1 MNRIHLR
8 QTLPQVFADRDAIT
22 SDVWHRDITFHKG
35 KRYLIEA
42 ASGTGKSSLCSYV
55 YGYRNDYQGIINFD
69 ELNIRSL
76 SVNDWTDIRKHSLS
90 ILFQELRIFP
100 ELTAIENIQLKNRL
114 TNFKKR
120 KEVLTLFEAIGIADK
135 VNEKAGKLSFGQQQ
149 RVAFIRSLCQPFDFI
164 FLDEATNALDANNER
179 EIMEQLHAFYKGRT
193 VVVVAHR
200 LSTVRDADK
209 IVVLDKGRI
218 VEEGTHQEL
227 TALRGT
233 YYKLVKNQLELGN

>member
-22 SDVWHRDITFHKG
+22 SDVWRRDITFHKG

-69 ELNIRSL
+69 ERNIRSL

-164 FLDEATNALDANNER
+164 FLDEPVSHLDDENGT
-179 EIMEQLHAFYKGRT
+179 IMGRLLT
-193 VVVVAHR
+193 EEASR
-200 LSTVRDADK
+200 QGAGI
-209 IVVLDKGRI
+209 IVTSIGK
-218 VEEGTHQEL
+218 H
-227 TALRGT
+227 
-233 YYKLVKNQLELGN
+233 LELDYDEIYQL

>member
-69 ELNIRSL
+69 ERNIRSL

-114 TNFKKR
+114 TNFKK
-120 KEVLTLFEAIGIADK
+120 KERSPYPIRGNRQCRQGKRESREAIFRPATK
-135 VNEKAGKLSFGQQQ
+135 SRLYPQPLP
-149 RVAFIRSLCQPFDFI
+149 AFR
-164 FLDEATNALDANNER
+164 
-179 EIMEQLHAFYKGRT
+179 LHLPGRT
-193 VVVVAHR
+193 R
-200 LSTVRDADK
+200 QPS
-209 IVVLDKGRI
+209 G
-218 VEEGTHQEL
+218 
-227 TALRGT
+227 
-233 YYKLVKNQLELGN
+233 

>member
-1 MNRIHLR
+1 MESI
-8 QTLPQVFADRDAIT
+8 TLQRVLPDAFADDPPPGK
-22 SDVWHRDITFHKG
+22 SGVWLRETTFRKG
-35 KRYLIEA
+35 EYTLVEA

-69 ELNIRSL
+69 ERNIRSL

-164 FLDEATNALDANNER
+164 FLDEPISHLDNENGT
-179 EIMEQLHAFYKGRT
+179 IMGRLLT
-193 VVVVAHR
+193 EEASR
-200 LSTVRDADK
+200 QGAGI
-209 IVVLDKGRI
+209 IVTSIGK
-218 VEEGTHQEL
+218 H
-227 TALRGT
+227 
-233 YYKLVKNQLELGN
+233 LELDYDEIYQL

>member
-69 ELNIRSL
+69 ERNIRSL
-76 SVNDWTDIRKHSLS
+76 SVNDWIDIRKHSLS

-100 ELTAIENIQLKNRL
+100 ELTAIEHTTEEPAYQLQ
-114 TNFKKR
+114 KR

-164 FLDEATNALDANNER
+164 FLDEPVSHLDDENGT
-179 EIMEQLHAFYKGRT
+179 IMGRLLT
-193 VVVVAHR
+193 EEASR
-200 LSTVRDADK
+200 QGAGI
-209 IVVLDKGRI
+209 IVTSIGK
-218 VEEGTHQEL
+218 H
-227 TALRGT
+227 
-233 YYKLVKNQLELGN
+233 LELDYDEIYQL

>member
-1 MNRIHLR
+1 MNNIHLQ

-22 SDVWHRDITFHKG
+22 SDVWYRDITFHKG

-42 ASGTGKSSLCSYV
+42 ASGTGKSSLCSYI

-69 ELNIRSL
+69 ERNIRSL
-76 SVNDWTDIRKHSLS
+76 SVNEWIDIRKHSLS

-135 VNEKAGKLSFGQQQ
+135 INEKAGKLSFGQQQ

-164 FLDEATNALDANNER
+164 FLDEPISHLDDGNGT
-179 EIMEQLHAFYKGRT
+179 IMS
-193 VVVVAHR
+193 R
-200 LSTVRDADK
+200 LLTEEASRQGAGI
-209 IVVLDKGRI
+209 IVTSIGKHLELDYD
-218 VEEGTHQEL
+218 ET
-227 TALRGT
+227 
-233 YYKLVKNQLELGN
+233 YKL

>member
-22 SDVWHRDITFHKG
+22 SDVWLRDITFHKG

-69 ELNIRSL
+69 ERNIRSL

-164 FLDEATNALDANNER
+164 FLDEPVSHLDDENGT
-179 EIMEQLHAFYKGRT
+179 IMGRLLT
-193 VVVVAHR
+193 EEASR
-200 LSTVRDADK
+200 QGAGI
-209 IVVLDKGRI
+209 IVTSIGK
-218 VEEGTHQEL
+218 H
-227 TALRGT
+227 
-233 YYKLVKNQLELGN
+233 LELDYDEIYQL

>member
-69 ELNIRSL
+69 ERNIRSL

-100 ELTAIENIQLKNRL
+100 ELTAIEEYNTATFEGSKSINIS
-114 TNFKKR
+114 
-120 KEVLTLFEAIGIADK
+120 VH
-135 VNEKAGKLSFGQQQ
+135 LS
-149 RVAFIRSLCQPFDFI
+149 
-164 FLDEATNALDANNER
+164 
-179 EIMEQLHAFYKGRT
+179 
-193 VVVVAHR
+193 
-200 LSTVRDADK
+200 
-209 IVVLDKGRI
+209 
-218 VEEGTHQEL
+218 
-227 TALRGT
+227 
-233 YYKLVKNQLELGN
+233 LVIKSAA

>member
-69 ELNIRSL
+69 ELN
-76 SVNDWTDIRKHSLS
+76 IRKHSLS

-164 FLDEATNALDANNER
+164 FLDEPVSHLDDENGT
-179 EIMEQLHAFYKGRT
+179 IMGRLLT
-193 VVVVAHR
+193 EEASR
-200 LSTVRDADK
+200 QEAGI
-209 IVVLDKGRI
+209 IVTSIGK
-218 VEEGTHQEL
+218 H
-227 TALRGT
+227 
-233 YYKLVKNQLELGN
+233 LELDYDEIYQL

>member
-135 VNEKAGKLSFGQQQ
+135 VNETFRS
-149 RVAFIRSLCQPFDFI
+149 SLCRREAIFRPATKSRLYPQPLPAF
-164 FLDEATNALDANNER
+164 R
-179 EIMEQLHAFYKGRT
+179 LHLPGRT
-193 VVVVAHR
+193 
-200 LSTVRDADK
+200 
-209 IVVLDKGRI
+209 
-218 VEEGTHQEL
+218 HQPS
-227 TALRGT
+227 G
-233 YYKLVKNQLELGN
+233 